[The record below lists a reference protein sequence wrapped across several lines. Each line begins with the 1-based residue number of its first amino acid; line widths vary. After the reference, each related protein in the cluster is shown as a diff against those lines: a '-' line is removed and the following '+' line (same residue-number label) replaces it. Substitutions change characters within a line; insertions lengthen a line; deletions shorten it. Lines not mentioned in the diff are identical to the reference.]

1 MNKKEKILMVEDSQ
15 SLAAI
20 YASYLS
26 SQHVDLLIVDN
37 LQTAREEWIRTQPDL
52 VLLDVELPDGN
63 GLDLLKD
70 RPREENEADVVV
82 MTAYGSAEASVD
94 AMNLGAVDYLS
105 KPFDADRL
113 KVTVTNTLKNRALQ
127 EAVKKYSSLDRKRY
141 CDFIGKSLPMQ
152 SVYRIIDSVAPS
164 NATAFIVGESGTGK
178 ELTASALHEVSKRKN
193 EAFYAVNCAA
203 IPRDL
208 MESELFGH
216 VRGAFTGATTH
227 RDGAASMSD
236 GGTLFLDEVC
246 EMDLELQKK
255 MLRFIQTG
263 EYQRVGSNKVE
274 RADIRFVCASN
285 KDPLVEVREGRF
297 REDLFYRLHVVPIH
311 LPPLRER
318 GEDIIDIAEY
328 FLNYYAT
335 RDGKSFS
342 MISDSARSKMLTHQ
356 WPGNVRELQ
365 NAIQKAVVLNE
376 GNYLRG
382 HMLQLEQLPVMRN
395 RLVLETDTQE
405 ASSGVT
411 VPFST
416 RMEVEPLWIVER
428 NTIERAIEICS
439 GNVNKA
445 ASLLEVA
452 PSTIYRKLQAWEA
465 KDNSNAGHSCTA

>member
-1 MNKKEKILMVEDSQ
+1 
-15 SLAAI
+15 
-20 YASYLS
+20 
-26 SQHVDLLIVDN
+26 
-37 LQTAREEWIRTQPDL
+37 
-52 VLLDVELPDGN
+52 
-63 GLDLLKD
+63 
-70 RPREENEADVVV
+70 
-82 MTAYGSAEASVD
+82 
-94 AMNLGAVDYLS
+94 
-105 KPFDADRL
+105 
-113 KVTVTNTLKNRALQ
+113 
-127 EAVKKYSSLDRKRY
+127 
-141 CDFIGKSLPMQ
+141 
-152 SVYRIIDSVAPS
+152 

-274 RADIRFVCASN
+274 RADIRFVCATN

-382 HMLQLEQLPVMRN
+382 HMLQLEQLPVMQN
-395 RLVLETDTQE
+395 RLVLETDTQQ

-411 VPFST
+411 VPFSPS
-416 RMEVEPLWIVER
+416 MEVEPLWIVER

-465 KDNSNAGHSCTA
+465 KDNRNTGHSCTA

>member
-1 MNKKEKILMVEDSQ
+1 
-15 SLAAI
+15 
-20 YASYLS
+20 
-26 SQHVDLLIVDN
+26 
-37 LQTAREEWIRTQPDL
+37 
-52 VLLDVELPDGN
+52 
-63 GLDLLKD
+63 
-70 RPREENEADVVV
+70 
-82 MTAYGSAEASVD
+82 
-94 AMNLGAVDYLS
+94 
-105 KPFDADRL
+105 
-113 KVTVTNTLKNRALQ
+113 
-127 EAVKKYSSLDRKRY
+127 
-141 CDFIGKSLPMQ
+141 
-152 SVYRIIDSVAPS
+152 
-164 NATAFIVGESGTGK
+164 
-178 ELTASALHEVSKRKN
+178 VSKRKN

-227 RDGAASMSD
+227 RDGAASMAD

-274 RADIRFVCASN
+274 RADIRFVCATN

-328 FLNYYAT
+328 FLNYYAA
-335 RDGKSFS
+335 RDGKSFT

-382 HMLQLEQLPVMRN
+382 HMLQLEQLPVMQN
-395 RLVLETDTQE
+395 RLVHKTDTQQ
-405 ASSGVT
+405 SSAGVT
-411 VPFST
+411 VPFSP
-416 RMEVEPLWIVER
+416 RIEVEPLWIVER

-465 KDNSNAGHSCTA
+465 KDNRNTGHSCTA